1 MSSRELLTMDRLMG
15 ADLLMVMRAAESM
28 SRAQLLR
35 LTGYVT
41 TEADGGEQLDG
52 KAFNEALLAASR
64 AEILKGT
71 SAGVPG
77 PVPSP
82 SAQAAPIGDLEKVN
96 SEITLS
102 MIKTVIALPLLD
114 QLNAES
120 ERRELDQK
128 NQLKPGS
135 PQVYQVIIDLHRH
148 FPKGREIARRWVINT
163 IEEIIH
169 RNSPNSDKPDGK
181 KPTNTNPGDSTPS
194 GNEPDGDEPDSDK
207 PDKNAPDSN
216 KSDSNESN
224 NTKPGQSQS
233 NKLGESLDKLKR
245 KFARQYLFASLT
257 GDSIRELIRRD
268 SDPEKYLRPGETQ
281 SPIREEVKAPVPGD
295 QANKPIEHRAIFQI
309 WEDFKVYPL
318 LHGSVATIKADAARA
333 SFGAAGKG
341 IVWAVVDSGIQAD
354 HLHFIEHKNLQGPVD
369 EWHADFT
376 GEGNPLRDGF
386 GHGTHVAGI
395 IAGEVLPGVAA
406 DGMPP
411 GDNPKII
418 AYTRSIKAD
427 NQQTSR
433 EVTCDRLPLASI
445 RGVAPLTKLVS
456 MKVIGENRQ
465 GAVSNIIAA
474 LARIN
479 EINSYGRY
487 ILIHGINL
495 SVGYPFDPEW
505 FACGQSQLCV
515 EVNRLVR
522 SGVVVVVA
530 AGNTGY
536 GNQASAFNGSRQA
549 GLALSINDPGNADG
563 AITVGSTHRTMPH
576 TYGVSYFSSKG
587 PTGDGRLKPDLVAPG
602 EKVLSC
608 AAGTMAENIANKL
621 PKDTIPNYVEDSGTS
636 MAAPHVS
643 GAAAAFLSIKNE
655 FIGKPEVIKQI
666 LLSTATDLGR
676 ERQFQG
682 AGLLDLMRAIQS
694 L

>member
-1 MSSRELLTMDRLMG
+1 MDRLTG

-71 SAGVPG
+71 SPG
-77 PVPSP
+77 DPEPAPSP
-82 SAQAAPIGDLEKVN
+82 GAQAAPIGDLEKVN

-120 ERRELDQK
+120 KRRELDQK
-128 NQLKPGS
+128 NQLKPSS
-135 PQVYQVIIDLHRH
+135 PQVYEVIIDLHRH

-169 RNSPNSDKPDGK
+169 RNSPNGDKPDS
-181 KPTNTNPGDSTPS
+181 TTLDNNTPGGS
-194 GNEPDGDEPDSDK
+194 EHDGDDPDSNK
-207 PDKNAPDSN
+207 ADKNAPDSN
-216 KSDSNESN
+216 KSDSNESD

-233 NKLGESLDKLKR
+233 NQFGESLDRLKR

-257 GDSIRELIRRD
+257 GDSIRELIKRD
-268 SDPEKYLRPGETQ
+268 SDPEKYLRPGEAQ
-281 SPIREEVKAPVPGD
+281 SPIREEVKASLPQD
-295 QANKPIEHRAIFQI
+295 EANKPIEHRAIFQI

-354 HLHFIEHKNLQGPVD
+354 HLHFMEHKNLQGPVD

-395 IAGEVLPGVAA
+395 IAGEVLPEVAA
-406 DGMPP
+406 DGLPP

-418 AYTRSIKAD
+418 AYTRSIKID
-427 NQQTSR
+427 NQQASR

-495 SVGYPFDPEW
+495 SVGYSFDPEW

-536 GNQASAFNGSRQA
+536 GNQASAFNGARQA

-621 PKDTIPNYVEDSGTS
+621 PNDTVPNYVEDSGTS

>member
-1 MSSRELLTMDRLMG
+1 MDRLTG

-71 SAGVPG
+71 SPGEPG
-77 PVPSP
+77 PMPSAG
-82 SAQAAPIGDLEKVN
+82 AQAAPIGDLEKIN
-96 SEITLS
+96 SEITLT
-102 MIKTVIALPLLD
+102 MIKTVIAIPLLD

-120 ERRELDQK
+120 EQRELDRK
-128 NQLKPGS
+128 KQLEPRS
-135 PQVYQVIIDLHRH
+135 PLVYEVIIDLHRD
-148 FPKGREIARRWVINT
+148 FPKDREIARRWVINT

-169 RNSPNSDKPDGK
+169 RNSSNDDKPGSTTLD
-181 KPTNTNPGDSTPS
+181 NNTPS
-194 GNEPDGDEPDSDK
+194 GSEPDSDEPDSDK
-207 PDKNAPDSN
+207 PDKNTANSN
-216 KSDSNESN
+216 KSD
-224 NTKPGQSQS
+224 NTKTGLSQS
-233 NKLGESLDKLKR
+233 NQLGESLDRLKR
-245 KFARQYLFASLT
+245 KFTRQYLFASLT
-257 GDSIRELIRRD
+257 GDSIRELVRRD
-268 SDPEKYLRPGETQ
+268 GYPEKHLRPGEAQ
-281 SPIREEVKAPVPGD
+281 SSIREEVKAPAPED
-295 QANKPIEHRAIFQI
+295 EANKSIEHRAIFQI

-354 HLHFIEHKNLQGPVD
+354 HLHFTEHKNLQGPVD

-395 IAGEVLPGVAA
+395 IAGEVSPVAA
-406 DGMPP
+406 DGMPQ

-418 AYTRSIKAD
+418 AYTRSIKTE
-427 NQQTSR
+427 NQQVGR

-479 EINSYGRY
+479 EINSHGRY

-495 SVGYPFDPEW
+495 SIGYPFDPEW

-536 GNQASAFNGSRQA
+536 GNQASAFNGARQA

-608 AAGTMAENIANKL
+608 AAGAMAQNIANKL
-621 PKDTIPNYVEDSGTS
+621 SNDTIPNYVEDSGTS

>member
-1 MSSRELLTMDRLMG
+1 MDRLTG

-71 SAGVPG
+71 SPG
-77 PVPSP
+77 DPEPAPSP
-82 SAQAAPIGDLEKVN
+82 GAQAAPIGDLEKVN
-96 SEITLS
+96 SEIMLS

-120 ERRELDQK
+120 KRRELDQK
-128 NQLKPGS
+128 NQLKPSS
-135 PQVYQVIIDLHRH
+135 PQVYEVIIDLHRH

-169 RNSPNSDKPDGK
+169 RNSPNGDKPDS
-181 KPTNTNPGDSTPS
+181 TTLDNNTPGGS
-194 GNEPDGDEPDSDK
+194 EHDGDDPDSNK
-207 PDKNAPDSN
+207 ADKNAPDSN
-216 KSDSNESN
+216 KSDSNESD

-233 NKLGESLDKLKR
+233 NQFGESLDRLKR

-257 GDSIRELIRRD
+257 GDSIRELIKRD
-268 SDPEKYLRPGETQ
+268 SDPEKYLRPGEAQ
-281 SPIREEVKAPVPGD
+281 SPIREEVKASLPQD
-295 QANKPIEHRAIFQI
+295 EANKPIEHRAIFQI

-354 HLHFIEHKNLQGPVD
+354 HLHFMEHKNLQGPVD

-395 IAGEVLPGVAA
+395 IAGEVLPEVAA
-406 DGMPP
+406 DGLPP

-418 AYTRSIKAD
+418 AYTRSIKID
-427 NQQTSR
+427 NQQASR

-495 SVGYPFDPEW
+495 SVGYSFDPEW

-536 GNQASAFNGSRQA
+536 GNQASAFNGARQA

-621 PKDTIPNYVEDSGTS
+621 PNDTVPNYVEDSGTS

>member
-1 MSSRELLTMDRLMG
+1 MDRLTG
-15 ADLLMVMRAAESM
+15 ADLLMVMRVAESM

-71 SAGVPG
+71 SPG
-77 PVPSP
+77 EPEPAP
-82 SAQAAPIGDLEKVN
+82 TPGAQVAPIGDLEKVN

-120 ERRELDQK
+120 KRRELDQK
-128 NQLKPGS
+128 NQLKPSS
-135 PQVYQVIIDLHRH
+135 PQVYEVIIDLHRH

-169 RNSPNSDKPDGK
+169 RNSPNGDKPDS
-181 KPTNTNPGDSTPS
+181 TTLDNNTPGGS
-194 GNEPDGDEPDSDK
+194 EPDGDDPDSNK
-207 PDKNAPDSN
+207 ADKNAPDSN
-216 KSDSNESN
+216 KSDSNESD

-233 NKLGESLDKLKR
+233 NQLGESLDRLKR

-257 GDSIRELIRRD
+257 GDSIRELIKRD
-268 SDPEKYLRPGETQ
+268 SDPEKYLRPGEAQ
-281 SPIREEVKAPVPGD
+281 SPIREEVKASLPQD
-295 QANKPIEHRAIFQI
+295 EANKPIEHRAIFQI

-354 HLHFIEHKNLQGPVD
+354 HLHFTEHKNLQGPVS

-395 IAGEVLPGVAA
+395 IAGEILPEVAA
-406 DGMPP
+406 DGLPP

-418 AYTRSIKAD
+418 AYTRSIKID
-427 NQQTSR
+427 NQQASR

-495 SVGYPFDPEW
+495 SVGYSFDPEW

-536 GNQASAFNGSRQA
+536 GNQASAFNGARQA

-608 AAGTMAENIANKL
+608 AGGTMAENIANKL
-621 PKDTIPNYVEDSGTS
+621 PNDTVPNYVEDSGTS